1 MKLRKLDLLHEF
13 LSEQMNHW
21 LLFPA
26 ALVVMGLSGMYARR
40 GGPNIVLWALCG
52 LLPPLFFIVRDRFNR
67 FFPFLLLHIA
77 AAAPAFLFPFG
88 NSIERFLCV
97 ACSIGYLIHSF
108 FVRMK
113 GESPYTEPF
122 HPAVGVM
129 LSAISILLQRYQ
141 GENGWDAYHVISL
154 VFCLAIYALI
164 LYIRQYKD
172 FLAVNESST
181 GYLPAADMFRS
192 GFLLVLVYVVPGAL
206 LLILCA
212 NIGDLGYLWA
222 SFKRWL
228 VSVLRQLFSGMNA
241 ENQLTEPLPEAEMPI
256 EEFTPQI
263 MDVPETFI
271 VWRILEIAAL
281 IVMSVALILFL
292 IWIVIALI
300 QFIRHRFVRGFRYR
314 KKKQD
319 IELEIDVRE
328 KCDVESIPFR
338 RRRLTEFLSPAQRI
352 RRLFKKRLLADVQ
365 FLADGNPGKLGLLT
379 PKECGKRLE
388 EEQMAQIYEQVRY
401 SGKEATNDTL
411 RQMKTA
417 LRQKN

>member
-26 ALVVMGLSGMYARR
+26 ALIVMGLSGMYARR

-52 LLPPLFFIVRDRFNR
+52 LLPPLFFLVRDRIER

-77 AAAPAFLFPFG
+77 VAAPAFLLPLG

-97 ACSIGYLIHSF
+97 ACSIGYLIQSF
-108 FVRMK
+108 YVRMK
-113 GESPYTEPF
+113 GESPYTAPF
-122 HPAVGVM
+122 HPAVGVL
-129 LSAISILLQRYQ
+129 LSAVSILLQRYQ
-141 GENGWDAYHVISL
+141 GESSWDAWHVISL

-164 LYIRQYKD
+164 LYIQQYKD

-181 GYLPAADMFRS
+181 GYLPAAEMFRS

-222 SFKRWL
+222 AFKRWL
-228 VSVLRQLFSGMNA
+228 VSALRHLFSGMNA
-241 ENQLTEPLPEAEMPI
+241 ENQMTEPIPEAEMPV

-263 MDVPETFI
+263 MDVPETFY
-271 VWRILEIAAL
+271 VWRILEIIAL
-281 IVMSVALILFL
+281 IVMSVALVFFL
-292 IWIVIALI
+292 VWIMIALI
-300 QFIRHRFVRGFRYR
+300 QFIRHRFARGFRHR

-319 IELEIDVRE
+319 DELEIDVRE
-328 KCDVESIPFR
+328 KCDIESIPFR

-352 RRLFKKRLLADVQ
+352 RRLFKKRLLTNVQ
-365 FLADGNPGKLGLLT
+365 YLADGNPQKLSLLT
-379 PKECGKRLE
+379 PKECGERLE
-388 EEQMAQIYEQVRY
+388 EEQMARIYEQVRY
-401 SGKEATNDTL
+401 SDKEATNDTL
-411 RQMKTA
+411 RQMKNA
-417 LRQKN
+417 LRRKI